1 MHKCVSARRENWF
14 IIQEM
19 NHYRDQWSLAEF
31 ELQRSALLS
40 DNFNFLSRIFRYILV
55 LVPTKGFFVI
65 TGVQCSQKQPM

>member
-1 MHKCVSARRENWF
+1 MHKCVSTRRENWF

-19 NHYRDQWSLAEF
+19 DHYRDQWSLAEF
-31 ELQRSALLS
+31 ELQRSALLL
-40 DNFNFLSRIFRYILV
+40 DNFNFLSRIFRYMLV

>member
-1 MHKCVSARRENWF
+1 MHKCVSAIRENWF

-31 ELQRSALLS
+31 ELQRSALLP
-40 DNFNFLSRIFRYILV
+40 DNFNFLSHIFRYILV

-65 TGVQCSQKQPM
+65 TGVQRSQKQPT